1 MDNSE
6 ILTKLQP
13 VFQEVFDED
22 DLIVTP
28 QMTADDVDEWD
39 SLSNVRLM
47 ISIEVEFGIKVK
59 ASEVANL
66 AHVGLLVDLIS
77 KKLNQIC
84 FVSKKFE
91 ILF

>member
-47 ISIEVEFGIKVK
+47 ISIEEEFGIKVN

-66 AHVGLLVDLIS
+66 SHVGLLIDLIS
-77 KKLNQIC
+77 KKLN
-84 FVSKKFE
+84 
-91 ILF
+91 

>member
-1 MDNSE
+1 LNLNLKGKNFMDNSE

-28 QMTADDVDEWD
+28 EMTADDIDEWD

-66 AHVGLLVDLIS
+66 SHVELLVDLIS
-77 KKLNQIC
+77 KKLNQI
-84 FVSKKFE
+84 
-91 ILF
+91 

>member
-13 VFQEVFDED
+13 VLQEVFDED

-66 AHVGLLVDLIS
+66 SHVGLLVDLIS
-77 KKLNQIC
+77 KKLNQI
-84 FVSKKFE
+84 
-91 ILF
+91 

>member
-22 DLIVTP
+22 DLLVTP

-66 AHVGLLVDLIS
+66 SHVGLLVDLIS
-77 KKLNQIC
+77 KKLNQI
-84 FVSKKFE
+84 
-91 ILF
+91 

>member
-28 QMTADDVDEWD
+28 EMTADDIDEWD

-66 AHVGLLVDLIS
+66 SHVELLVDLIS
-77 KKLNQIC
+77 KKLNQI
-84 FVSKKFE
+84 
-91 ILF
+91 

>member
-28 QMTADDVDEWD
+28 QMSADDIDEWD

-59 ASEVANL
+59 ATEVANL
-66 AHVGLLVDLIS
+66 SHVGLLVDLIS
-77 KKLNQIC
+77 KKLNQI
-84 FVSKKFE
+84 
-91 ILF
+91 

>member
-66 AHVGLLVDLIS
+66 SHVGLLVDLIS
-77 KKLNQIC
+77 KKLNQI
-84 FVSKKFE
+84 
-91 ILF
+91 

>member
-1 MDNSE
+1 MDHSE

-28 QMTADDVDEWD
+28 EMTADDVDEWD

-66 AHVGLLVDLIS
+66 SHVGLLVDLIS
-77 KKLNQIC
+77 KKLNQI
-84 FVSKKFE
+84 
-91 ILF
+91 

>member
-6 ILTKLQP
+6 ILTRLQP

-47 ISIEVEFGIKVK
+47 ISIEIAFGIKVK

-66 AHVGLLVDLIS
+66 SHVALLVDLIS
-77 KKLNQIC
+77 KKLNQI
-84 FVSKKFE
+84 
-91 ILF
+91 

>member
-28 QMTADDVDEWD
+28 EMTADDIDEWD

-66 AHVGLLVDLIS
+66 SHVGLLVDLIS
-77 KKLNQIC
+77 KKLNQI
-84 FVSKKFE
+84 
-91 ILF
+91 